1 MPSHWLQVNFMTLV
15 WHSRSSLI
23 HPFLHSFEKDVL
35 NPYHILG
42 TALGSSP
49 PTLLYPLSSSQSSAE
64 RTSHLYPPHLRSSLT
79 YKPNTILSVFLLK
92 LFLLL
97 KIPSCLVSTQI
108 TPDPSFKSHP
118 PSFTQKYGLNPFS
131 VSPSLLHQIADPW
144 GTQAVCG
151 SSLHLCDVFPAGGHD
166 LPTCGKRERV
176 HIEMTVSFASKTS
189 KPMVLKY
196 V

>member
-1 MPSHWLQVNFMTLV
+1 MATGKFHDLSLAFKVVLNSSLSSFIRKRCLEPLP
-15 WHSRSSLI
+15 HSRHCSRQQ
-23 HPFLHSFEKDVL
+23 PT
-35 NPYHILG
+35 NPPL
-42 TALGSSP
+42 P
-49 PTLLYPLSSSQSSAE
+49 PLSSSQSSAE

-79 YKPNTILSVFLLK
+79 HKPNTILSVFLLK